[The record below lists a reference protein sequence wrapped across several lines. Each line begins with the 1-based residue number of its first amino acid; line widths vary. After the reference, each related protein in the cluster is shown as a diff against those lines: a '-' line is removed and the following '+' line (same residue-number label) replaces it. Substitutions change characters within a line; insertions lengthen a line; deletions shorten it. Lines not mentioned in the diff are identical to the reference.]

1 MTAAAIKPEITPDD
15 RLGLTICVAVIIHA
29 MTVLGVSF
37 RPEPLPDPRFEA
49 LEIILVAEKSEK
61 PPEDAQ
67 VLAQANLEGGG
78 DANAQHTPATP
89 IKAPLPAPTPAIAA
103 SSAPP
108 FEPSPT
114 PTVAP
119 PAPMPPTET
128 SPSGAAEAK
137 SEVEERLL
145 AKAPQADLALPD
157 PKPQAD
163 PETTVTK
170 AEVDAP
176 EPPQPRVKPRLRP
189 TAAQLLTRSFALA
202 SLNAEIQQRLDSRAG
217 RPRRK
222 YISANTKEYKFA
234 AYMEAWRAKVERIGN
249 INYPEEA
256 RRRDLSGSLLL
267 DVALDP
273 DGSVRE
279 IAVRRSSGHKILD
292 EAAVRIVKLA
302 SPFAPFPP
310 NILKEVDILH
320 VTRTWKFLNS
330 AQFSS
335 H

>member
-15 RLGLTICVAVIIHA
+15 RLGLTLCVAVIIHA

-37 RPEPLPDPRFEA
+37 RPEQLPDPRFET
-49 LEIILVAEKSEK
+49 LEIILVAEKSDK
-61 PPEDAQ
+61 PPEDAE
-67 VLAQANLEGGG
+67 VLPQANLEGGG
-78 DANAQHTPATP
+78 DANANAHDT
-89 IKAPLPAPTPAIAA
+89 PLPAPTPAIVA
-103 SSAPP
+103 SPVPP
-108 FEPSPT
+108 FEPSST
-114 PTVAP
+114 PTVA
-119 PAPMPPTET
+119 APTPQSET
-128 SPSGAAEAK
+128 SPSAAAEVK
-137 SEVEERLL
+137 SEAEERLL
-145 AKAPQADLALPD
+145 AQAPEANLALPD
-157 PKPQAD
+157 PKPQAS
-163 PETTVTK
+163 PETTVTA
-170 AEVDAP
+170 AEAEEP
-176 EPPQPRVKPRLRP
+176 EPPQPRVKPRPRP

-202 SLNAEIQQRLDSRAG
+202 SLNAETQQRLDSRAS

-249 INYPEEA
+249 INYPDEA
-256 RRRDLSGSLLL
+256 LRRHLSGSLLL

-279 IAVRRSSGHKILD
+279 IAVRRSSGHTILD
-292 EAAVRIVKLA
+292 DAAVRIVKLA

-320 VTRTWKFLNS
+320 VTRTWKFLDS

>member
-15 RLGLTICVAVIIHA
+15 RLGLTICVAIIIHA

-37 RPEPLPDPRFEA
+37 RPEQLPDPRFEA

-61 PPEDAQ
+61 PPEDAE

-103 SSAPP
+103 SSAP
-108 FEPSPT
+108 
-114 PTVAP
+114 
-119 PAPMPPTET
+119 TET
-128 SPSGAAEAK
+128 SPSAAAEAK
-137 SEVEERLL
+137 AEVEEHLL
-145 AKAPQADLALPD
+145 AKAPEADLALPD

-170 AEVDAP
+170 AETQEP
-176 EPPQPRVKPRLRP
+176 EAPQPRVKPRPRP

-202 SLNAEIQQRLDSRAG
+202 SLNAEIQQRLDSHAS